1 MKKIYYNGHVIHV
14 FEEEYANY
22 HGFYTKKIYIVE
34 VDDSNHDTLQQ
45 AKSWIDH
52 LTR

>member
-14 FEEEYANY
+14 CEIELEKY
-22 HGFYTKKIYIVE
+22 IYIVD
-34 VDDSNHDTLQQ
+34 VDESNHDTLQQ